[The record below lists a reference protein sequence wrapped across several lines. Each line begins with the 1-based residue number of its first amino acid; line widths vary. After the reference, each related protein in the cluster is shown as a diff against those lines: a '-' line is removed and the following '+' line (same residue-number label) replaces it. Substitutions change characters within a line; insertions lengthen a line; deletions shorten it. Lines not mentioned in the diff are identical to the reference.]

1 MKLIPQGWFRVV
13 VRAETKSKLV
23 SCATNTLPLL
33 SLLFLPSPFNFPIP
47 PSLHPL
53 RTTPSSKRYTSLPLF
68 PLFFLFMEHETL
80 HDRIKRI
87 SFDRRSGRT
96 NKSAER
102 ARFVSFRF
110 VDDCERRRSAIVP
123 SRRRRIGPPWEEFW
137 FITSLS
143 RPRSLGYLGY
153 PSRERRSR
161 FPFPRNRSNDRV
173 YVEFCSLLFFGYYC
187 GLNSEWK
194 LFKYLDFIHLFL
206 YKFFDKFLNFTRRK
220 ENIIILRF

>member
-1 MKLIPQGWFRVV
+1 MRPIPCPSFPF
-13 VRAETKSKLV
+13 S
-23 SCATNTLPLL
+23 SSPLHL
-33 SLLFLPSPFNFPIP
+33 TFPSP
-47 PSLHPL
+47 PSLYPL

-123 SRRRRIGPPWEEFW
+123 SHRRRIGPPWEEFW

-161 FPFPRNRSNDRV
+161 FPFPRNRSNDSV

-187 GLNSEWK
+187 FVIRGLNSEWK
-194 LFKYLDFIHLFL
+194 LFKYLDFVHLFL

>member
-47 PSLHPL
+47 PSLYPL

-96 NKSAER
+96 NKSGA
-102 ARFVSFRF
+102 FRF
-110 VDDCERRRSAIVP
+110 VPFRGRLWAAAVGHCAIAPAKNRPALGRVLIYNEFKP
-123 SRRRRIGPPWEEFW
+123 TQITRISGISFPREE
-137 FITSLS
+137 ISLS
-143 RPRSLGYLGY
+143 VS
-153 PSRERRSR
+153 SQ
-161 FPFPRNRSNDRV
+161 PFEWPCVRGILFIVVFR
-173 YVEFCSLLFFGYYC
+173 LLLWLKQRMKIIQISGFY
-187 GLNSEWK
+187 S
-194 LFKYLDFIHLFL
+194 FIF
-206 YKFFDKFLNFTRRK
+206 
-220 ENIIILRF
+220 IQILR